1 MKYLLIDGNNLA
13 CRCVFANAE
22 LKNSD
27 NISTSLHYGFFNSL
41 IALKQIF
48 PDHQLL
54 ISWDGHSDRRKN
66 ESKLGVEQGIIKS
79 GYKANRDKENLP
91 QPLKDFHAQA
101 PFLKRAIEQT
111 GIPQIRIPNQET
123 DDIINT
129 YCKKLGKDNEIICV
143 SGDEDFYQLLD
154 DHVSIWNGGKSKMIT
169 KEEWTKEYGITPE
182 QHVHVGAL
190 TGDTCLSGDTKIPLL
205 NGTEKTMR
213 ELSNSTKPFWV
224 FSCSIDG
231 EIIPAKASCHL
242 ISPSAP
248 CVKVLLDSGEEIIC
262 TKEHKFMMKDG
273 SFQTAESL
281 VTGCSLMPLYK
292 RTYLNPKSKN
302 EYLEAFDNKSKKWN
316 KIHVLVAKNIFKK
329 EYDDISKICI
339 EKRKTYRGRC
349 CPVVHHLD
357 FNSKNNDPSNLR
369 WMEFQDHI
377 KYHGSLNK
385 SNWLRPEY
393 REKMKGV
400 CSRAGKIGGKVTWQ
414 RHRKKMLSVVA
425 KIGKVTGPRNLT
437 IYNKSDANK
446 PKASQNIKRY
456 LLLPEFAEKRSN
468 AAKKRAN
475 TKSYRENMARV
486 AKKYTP
492 ILNKDKDQIEKQW
505 LGKVEKTAQEAF
517 REYGV
522 INKETYQKFVKGGGI
537 SWDKAVEKYGIE
549 KINKLCEK
557 VTDLRY
563 KNHKVVGV
571 SFFGKTDVYD
581 LHVEPN
587 SNFAISAGIFVHNCD
602 NIFGLTGWGEKT
614 ALEAIQKYGSWENL
628 YKYYHETYGHLRKQF
643 PDLNPEEFKKLESI
657 TTKSGKPKYPE
668 ITINSPYTG
677 VTLAVEEK
685 RTGNISKSILMALMF
700 EERVKLAYSLK
711 KMDVIPDLPDI
722 VQGKLNEQKL
732 VEYFDYYDIIS
743 LKDSICIFK

>member
-48 PDHQLL
+48 PDHHLL
-54 ISWDGHSDRRKN
+54 VSWDGHSDRRKK
-66 ESKLGVEQGIIKS
+66 ESALGVEQGIIKS
-79 GYKANRDKENLP
+79 GYKENRDKENLP

-129 YCKKLGKDNEIICV
+129 YCKKLGKDNEIICMT
-143 SGDEDFYQLLD
+143 GDEDFYQLLD
-154 DHVSIWNGGKSKMIT
+154 DHVSIWNGSKSKMIT

-190 TGDTCLSGDTKIPLL
+190 TGDTG
-205 NGTEKTMR
+205 
-213 ELSNSTKPFWV
+213 
-224 FSCSIDG
+224 
-231 EIIPAKASCHL
+231 
-242 ISPSAP
+242 
-248 CVKVLLDSGEEIIC
+248 
-262 TKEHKFMMKDG
+262 
-273 SFQTAESL
+273 
-281 VTGCSLMPLYK
+281 
-292 RTYLNPKSKN
+292 
-302 EYLEAFDNKSKKWN
+302 
-316 KIHVLVAKNIFKK
+316 
-329 EYDDISKICI
+329 
-339 EKRKTYRGRC
+339 
-349 CPVVHHLD
+349 
-357 FNSKNNDPSNLR
+357 
-369 WMEFQDHI
+369 
-377 KYHGSLNK
+377 
-385 SNWLRPEY
+385 
-393 REKMKGV
+393 
-400 CSRAGKIGGKVTWQ
+400 
-414 RHRKKMLSVVA
+414 
-425 KIGKVTGPRNLT
+425 
-437 IYNKSDANK
+437 
-446 PKASQNIKRY
+446 
-456 LLLPEFAEKRSN
+456 
-468 AAKKRAN
+468 
-475 TKSYRENMARV
+475 
-486 AKKYTP
+486 
-492 ILNKDKDQIEKQW
+492 
-505 LGKVEKTAQEAF
+505 
-517 REYGV
+517 
-522 INKETYQKFVKGGGI
+522 
-537 SWDKAVEKYGIE
+537 
-549 KINKLCEK
+549 
-557 VTDLRY
+557 
-563 KNHKVVGV
+563 
-571 SFFGKTDVYD
+571 
-581 LHVEPN
+581 
-587 SNFAISAGIFVHNCD
+587 D

-743 LKDSICIFK
+743 LKDSICIFR